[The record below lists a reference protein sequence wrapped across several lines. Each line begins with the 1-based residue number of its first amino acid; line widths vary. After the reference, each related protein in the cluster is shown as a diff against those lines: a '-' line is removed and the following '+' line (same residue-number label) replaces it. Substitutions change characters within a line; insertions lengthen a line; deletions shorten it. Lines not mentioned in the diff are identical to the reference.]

1 MVQFPT
7 CGFLCLK
14 HMEQTK
20 HKDRDRVSAMMI
32 NDMQERI
39 KKPLEVDPREYFT
52 VNNSK
57 FECHFWNR
65 DPKIKPFT
73 EWKKDENSPSFF
85 REARL
90 IIYDDDDRGKLLEGI
105 ILVQRDDAATN
116 PLSAVLYI
124 KPLGAEKWQ
133 SMHVITSLII

>member
-1 MVQFPT
+1 
-7 CGFLCLK
+7 
-14 HMEQTK
+14 
-20 HKDRDRVSAMMI
+20 MMT
-32 NDMQERI
+32 NDMQEKI
-39 KKPLEVDPREYFT
+39 KKLLGVDPREYFT

-65 DPKIKPFT
+65 DPNVKPFT

-90 IIYDDDDRGKLLEGI
+90 IIYDDDDRGKLLEGM

-124 KPLGAEKWQ
+124 KPLGTEKWQ
-133 SMHVITSLII
+133 SMHVITNLII

>member
-1 MVQFPT
+1 
-7 CGFLCLK
+7 
-14 HMEQTK
+14 
-20 HKDRDRVSAMMI
+20 MMTD
-32 NDMQERI
+32 DMQEKI
-39 KKPLEVDPREYFT
+39 KKLLEVDPREYFT

-65 DPKIKPFT
+65 DPKVKPFT

-90 IIYDDDDRGKLLEGI
+90 IIYDTDDQGKLLEGM

-116 PLSAVLYI
+116 PLSAALYI

-133 SMHVITSLII
+133 SMHVITNLIV